1 MRSIKDIVNSWN
13 EFFFKPQPVES
24 IAIFRILWC
33 TMLLV
38 AALFDF
44 QNIHDFYG
52 PHAILSLATVKSQ
65 FQTFHLNIF
74 HLFNASYEFVYILFG
89 VYILALISSIIGFYS
104 RTSLVIALIAMVS
117 FHQRNIWLLSSS
129 ELLMRLTMI
138 LLVCSP
144 SGHAYSVDSLL
155 GRKFPLFKK
164 ERIWSPWALRLIQ
177 IQLAV
182 VYLWTF
188 WHKLKGDTW
197 FDGTALYYA
206 TRLDAMKNFP
216 VPFILD
222 WLPAIKLMTW
232 MTLFL
237 ELALGTLI
245 WFKEFRRPLII
256 LGIGFHLSIEYMM
269 SIPFFE
275 IVMILLLTTYIEPT
289 TVKAFFIAK
298 REQWAKLVELSNME
312 AKLKEKF
319 IWVLRQQA

>member
-1 MRSIKDIVNSWN
+1 MKSIKDVIQSWDD
-13 EFFFKPQPVES
+13 FFFKPQPVES
-24 IAIFRILWC
+24 MAIFRVFWC
-33 TMLLV
+33 SMLLI

-44 QNIHDFYG
+44 QNINDFYG

-65 FQTFHLNIF
+65 FAVLHLNIF

-89 VYILALISSIIGFYS
+89 IYVLALISSILGFYT
-104 RTSLVIALIAMVS
+104 RTSLIVALIAMVS
-117 FHQRNIWLLSSS
+117 FHQRNIWFLSSS

-144 SGHAYSVDSLL
+144 CGHAYSIDSLL

-164 ERIWSPWALRLIQ
+164 ERMWSPWALRLIQ

-182 VYLWTF
+182 VYVWTF

-232 MTLFL
+232 MTLVL

-245 WFKEFRRPLII
+245 WFKEFRKPLII

-275 IVMILLLTTYIEPT
+275 IVMILLLITFIEPVS
-289 TVKAFFIAK
+289 VKAYIMVK
-298 REQWAKLVELSNME
+298 REQWAKLLEVSNME
-312 AKLKEKF
+312 SKFKEKF
-319 IWVLRQQA
+319 IWILRQQA